1 MRPLLACLILV
12 LAALAVPGQAQQPG
26 PTATVLWAH
35 GAAPAEGETL
45 WSNFDKEDAK
55 ATDTANGPGYN
66 CGVPVPV
73 VGQAVCDEVGDPGV
87 ADPEEGDVDHTFTL
101 PMDPKLAVDLKF
113 SGTAIGVNLFF
124 GASTGTGSGTAVV
137 RLRSGETVVAE
148 SAPIPFSYD
157 QGYKPATG
165 TAQVKVMTVAAGSE
179 LVWEIHATGKATGFF
194 LGIHD
199 DNGKS
204 NLKLPLATAPAAQTL
219 EGATAHIALSL
230 ATPANATH
238 VYRWSTDLAAQ
249 QLRISARLAAGN
261 ASLRIQDGANA
272 TVHNGTI
279 RLNVTEALHGAPG
292 NWSVTVVLQAFQGD
306 VNVDIGP
313 MPAGGAA
320 TGSSSRTGSGSSTGN
335 ATGNA
340 TDDGKKDTPGP
351 WLPAVLGTLA
361 LVAALR
367 RRRA

>member
-1 MRPLLACLILV
+1 MRPLLACLLLV

-73 VGQAVCDEVGDPGV
+73 VGQAVCDEVGDPG
-87 ADPEEGDVDHTFTL
+87 ATDPPEEDVDHTFTL
-101 PMDPKLAVDLKF
+101 PMDPKLAADLRF
-113 SGTAIGVNLFF
+113 SGTTIGVNLFF
-124 GASTGTGSGTAVV
+124 GASTGTGSGNAVV

-148 SAPIPFSYD
+148 SDPIPFSYD
-157 QGYKPATG
+157 QGYEPATG

-204 NLKLPLATAPAAQTL
+204 NLKLPLATAPAPETL
-219 EGATAHIALSL
+219 DGATAHVALSL
-230 ATPANATH
+230 ATPTNATH
-238 VYRWSTDLAAQ
+238 VYRWTTDLAAQ
-249 QLRISARLAAGN
+249 QMRVSARLAAGN
-261 ASLRIQDGANA
+261 ASLRVVDGANA
-272 TVHNGTI
+272 TVHNATI
-279 RLNVTEALHGAPG
+279 GANATKDLRGAPG
-292 NWSVTVVLQAFQGD
+292 NWTITVVLQSFRGD
-306 VNVDIGP
+306 VSVDIGP
-313 MPAGGAA
+313 VPGGGA
-320 TGSSSRTGSGSSTGN
+320 TGSGTSSKSGTSSPTN

-340 TDDGKKDTPGP
+340 TGDGKKDTPGP